1 MLFKD
6 IAIIDEELEYRE
18 CQWVGVKGD
27 TIEYIGREEP
37 ENAGQYGETYDGAG
51 KLLMPAMYNAHAH
64 APMTL
69 LRGYAENLP
78 LQAWLEQK
86 CWPFEGKM
94 NGEDNYWATLLACA
108 EMARYGTVS
117 FSDMYYHTPERARA
131 VDESGMKANLC
142 TSPIAFEPKPIQ
154 EYTEVFNEMVDGA
167 ENIHGMAD
175 GRIRFDACIHAEYTN
190 NDVTAKSV
198 FDFAKER
205 NLPLHIHV
213 AETKLETDGCR
224 ERHDGKSPMQWLESL
239 GAMDVPLVAAHCV
252 YVDEDDIKIMARR
265 GVTAVHN
272 PASNM
277 KRSSGFAP
285 VAKMIEA
292 GVNVALGTD
301 GMASNNNHDMFQDM
315 YLMAMLPKGNLL
327 DPTLVTPEQALHAAT
342 RAGALAQGR
351 ENCGLVKE
359 GFKAD
364 ICVLDVSGPSWC
376 PVNDMLTNVVY
387 AGHGSD
393 VVLTMCDGRVVYR
406 DGTWPTIDIDR
417 VKTEVAER
425 TKRIQS
431 ELAAS

>member
-1 MLFKD
+1 MLFND
-6 IAIIDEELEYRE
+6 IAIIDENLDYRE
-18 CQWVGVKGD
+18 HCWVGVLDD
-27 TIEYIGREEP
+27 TIDYIGEKAP
-37 ENAGQYGETYDGAG
+37 KNAKEYGEQYDGAG
-51 KLLMPAMYNAHAH
+51 RLLMPAMFNAHSH

-86 CWPFEGKM
+86 CWPFEAKM
-94 NGEDNYWATLLACA
+94 NGDDNYWATLLSCA

-117 FSDMYYHTPERARA
+117 FSDMYYYTPDRAKA
-131 VDESGMKANLC
+131 VAESGMKANLC

-154 EYTEVFNEMVDGA
+154 EYPIYAEMIDGA

-175 GRIRFDACIHAEYTN
+175 GRIKFDMCIHAEYTN

-198 FDFAKER
+198 FDCAKKY

-213 AETKLETDGCR
+213 AETKSETKDCR
-224 ERHDGKSPMQWLESL
+224 ERHDGKSPIQWLESL
-239 GAMDVPLVAAHCV
+239 GALDVPLIAAHCI
-252 YVDEDDIKIMARR
+252 YVDDTDIKIMAKR

-277 KRSSGFAP
+277 KLASGFAP
-285 VAKMIEA
+285 IAKMIKA

-327 DPTLVTPEQALHAAT
+327 DPTLLTPKEVLHTAT
-342 RAGALAQGR
+342 RAGAIAQTR
-351 ENCGLVKE
+351 EDCGLLKE

-364 ICVLDVSGPSWC
+364 VCVLDITGPSWC
-376 PVNDMLTNVVY
+376 PVNDMLTNIVY
-387 AGHGSD
+387 SGHGSD
-393 VVLTMCDGRVVYR
+393 VVLTMCDGAVVYR
-406 DGTWPTIDIDR
+406 DGVWPTIDIDQ
-417 VKTEVAER
+417 VKKEVCER
-425 TKRIQS
+425 TARIQR
-431 ELAAS
+431 ELAQD